1 VVNLLDK
8 NTTKEAIQHLR
19 KVDKD
24 FLNILDKDK
33 NVVQTF
39 KKKEGFIGLISLIT
53 EQQLSVASAKAIFGR
68 LEKKVIP
75 FSAENFFNTKEKN
88 LRACGLSNQK
98 INYCMGIA
106 KAVKQNKL
114 SFKKLESME
123 DEEVI
128 KKLTSFKGIG
138 EWTANCYLLACMSR
152 IDAWPANDLGIQ
164 VAIQKM
170 KKLKTRPNK
179 LTTEKIAEPWRPY
192 RSVAALL
199 LWTTYD

>member
-1 VVNLLDK
+1 MDLLDK
-8 NTTKEAIQHLR
+8 DTTKKATYHLG

-24 FLNILDKDK
+24 LLNILDRNK
-33 NVVQTF
+33 NIVQTF
-39 KKKEGFIGLISLIT
+39 KKASGFIGLISLIT
-53 EQQLSVASAKAIFGR
+53 EQQLSVASAKAIFTR

-106 KAVKQNKL
+106 RAVKQNKL

-179 LTTEKIAEPWRPY
+179 LTTEKIAEPW
-192 RSVAALL
+192 SKFDSL
-199 LWTTYD
+199 